1 MKIVIQSGESVTIV
15 VPSDTHT
22 SARVAIQTDRAPV
35 ATVVTDS
42 GLIGDVQEHVCRS
55 PLVSQRPNEDRLT
68 LWAHLI
74 SEHSSCIG
82 LDLPLADL
90 VEIHEHEHDGP
101 GTIRNHPREWRNANV
116 ARIVATLAE
125 SDSGLPSMNDS
136 DLRLHAKR
144 VEREVTER
152 KAAKRA
158 AENYVAKPTSQSDMD
173 DCREED

>member
-1 MKIVIQSGESVTIV
+1 MKVIVQSSEQLTVV
-15 VPSDTHT
+15 VPSDTNT
-22 SARVAIQTDRAPV
+22 YAGVVIQTDRGTDV
-35 ATVVTDS
+35 AAVLVDS
-42 GLIGDVQEHVCRS
+42 GLINDVREFVCRRHRA
-55 PLVSQRPNEDRLT
+55 PAEDRLA

-74 SEHSSCIG
+74 SEHATCIG